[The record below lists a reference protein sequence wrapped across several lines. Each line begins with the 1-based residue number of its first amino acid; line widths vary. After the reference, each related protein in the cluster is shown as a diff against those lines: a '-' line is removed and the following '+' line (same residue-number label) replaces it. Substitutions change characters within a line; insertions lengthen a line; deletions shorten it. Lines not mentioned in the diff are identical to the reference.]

1 MVTNFSFQ
9 KNGLSV
15 SFRDLSTGVPDG
27 STYHWDF
34 GDFKGSEERNI
45 THEYESSG
53 FYIVTLKITA
63 PAVGEEEPQV
73 GEKQLRLGI
82 SDMSKTQLSDSIYNL
97 INSYIPE
104 SLLPYLSDIDKQA
117 YIEKWQLY
125 IQPLV
130 CRPCGKEIPLEEYNN
145 ELAYEALEN

>member
-34 GDFKGSEERNI
+34 GDFKGSEERTI

-53 FYIVTLKITA
+53 CYIVTLKITA

-104 SLLPYLSDIDKQA
+104 SLLPYL
-117 YIEKWQLY
+117 
-125 IQPLV
+125 
-130 CRPCGKEIPLEEYNN
+130 
-145 ELAYEALEN
+145 